1 MAKYVKLSVIDN
13 DFIQELKPILDVNE
27 YDYAAQEIY
36 RDPRIGEMC
45 DALMEI
51 MGVGY
56 DEEEN
61 FHVLNPEL
69 IDRIIAELE
78 ERQGEWIEGI
88 QFKVSRLIEAL
99 KEQRDTFAFE
109 SGQTLVIS
117 WAD

>member
-1 MAKYVKLSVIDN
+1 MAKYVKLSVID
-13 DFIQELKPILDVNE
+13 DELITELKPILDVSE
-27 YDYAAQEIY
+27 YEYAANEIY

-51 MGVGY
+51 LDVDY

-61 FHVLNPEL
+61 FHVLSPEL
-69 IDRIIAELE
+69 IDRIVAGLE
-78 ERQGEWIEGI
+78 ERQGEWGEGI
-88 QFKVSRLIEAL
+88 QFKSGRLIEAL

-109 SGQTLVIS
+109 AGQTLVIS